1 MTDEI
6 WKPIKDF
13 EDSYEVSSKGR
24 VRSLDKIVVDNL
36 KGTERRRLIKGKILK
51 PYLCK
56 GNGYLLVT
64 LSKNSKFKYKTIH
77 RLVAESFIPN
87 PNSYPSINHKDEDKQ
102 NNNLENLEWCTV
114 SYNTTYGTAQERHSK
129 NSINKGRSRSVV
141 QLSLNDE
148 LISIYPSFAE
158 VKRKLGYD
166 ASYIRRKCYFKYGNN
181 IAFGFKWLT
190 YEEYKRRNTECH

>member
-64 LSKNSKFKYKTIH
+64 LSKNSKLKYKTIH

-87 PNSYPSINHKDEDKQ
+87 LNSYPSINHKDEDKQ
-102 NNNLENLEWCTV
+102 NNNLENLEWCT
-114 SYNTTYGTAQERHSK
+114 
-129 NSINKGRSRSVV
+129 
-141 QLSLNDE
+141 
-148 LISIYPSFAE
+148 
-158 VKRKLGYD
+158 
-166 ASYIRRKCYFKYGNN
+166 
-181 IAFGFKWLT
+181 FGFKWLT
-190 YEEYKRRNTECH
+190 YEEYERRNTESH